1 MKILHLAAIGLI
13 ATLAV
18 AQAPAQT
25 VRVGTFHKP
34 SIVVAFYRS
43 PLWAETL
50 KAKMAEMAT
59 AKAANDTRK
68 VQELEAWGNTGQE
81 TAHQQLAG
89 EAPITNVLEALA
101 PGLPEVAK
109 KARVT
114 MIVADLPYADSSVET
129 VDVTGMLLDSLQADE
144 RTRTIVRELQD
155 HKGPLPPLH

>member
-1 MKILHLAAIGLI
+1 MKLLKLAPIALI

-25 VRVGTFHKP
+25 VRVGTFHKA

-50 KAKMAEMAT
+50 KAKMVEMAA
-59 AKAANDTRK
+59 AKAANDTKK
-68 VQELEAWGNTGQE
+68 VQELDAWGNADQE

-89 EAPITNVLEALA
+89 EAPITNILEALA
-101 PGLPEVAK
+101 PGFPEIAK

-114 MIVADLPYADSSVET
+114 MIVADLPYADRSVEK
-129 VDVTGMLLDSLQADE
+129 VDVTEMLLDWLKADE
-144 RTRTIVRELQD
+144 RTRTIVRGLQ
-155 HKGPLPPLH
+155 

>member
-1 MKILHLAAIGLI
+1 MKLTNLAAVGFI

-43 PLWAETL
+43 PLWAVTL
-50 KAKMAEMAT
+50 KAKTAEMAL
-59 AKAANDTRK
+59 AKAANDTKK
-68 VQELEAWGNTGQE
+68 VQELDAWGNAQQE

-89 EAPITNVLEALA
+89 QAPLTNILEALA

-109 KARVT
+109 KARVA
-114 MIVADLPYADSSVET
+114 MIVADLPYADSSVQS
-129 VDVTGMLLDSLQADE
+129 VDVTEVLLDWLKADQ
-144 RTRTIVRELQD
+144 RTRTIVR
-155 HKGPLPPLH
+155 GLH